1 VPDTPPPLPHV
12 VQIPPIAQKLTKA
25 FEWIFHMG
33 QNQVLDSD
41 AMLLHIQVCG
51 WVLRGTGAHDLSW
64 ARVYVWVWRGCLLVS
79 PAFEVR
85 TS

>member
-1 VPDTPPPLPHV
+1 
-12 VQIPPIAQKLTKA
+12 VQVPPIAQKLTKA

-51 WVLRGTGAHDLSW
+51 WLLGVTGEHDF
-64 ARVYVWVWRGCLLVS
+64 V
-79 PAFEVR
+79 
-85 TS
+85 